1 MSFQDF
7 GSRIRV
13 EGGLKPTRKDF
24 ATRWWARRWIEA
36 LQRIGHEGRLQRG
49 RTYARSGQ
57 VLTLDVRAGEVVAC
71 VQGSRRTPYEVRLT
85 LEALAERDWE
95 AVLDALAARAAFAAQ
110 LLVGEMPADVEE
122 AFGAAG
128 AALMPATARELRNS
142 CSCPDWGDPCKHAAA
157 VHYLLAD
164 AFDDDPF
171 LMFRLRGRDREA
183 VMEGLRQRRG
193 GGAPLEEA
201 AAAAVDEP
209 LPEDPDAFWRA
220 GAPLVGLELDF
231 HRPEV
236 HGALLLRMGPPGPW
250 TTAEEFRRLLEPVY
264 RAVSGSAVQGR

>member
-1 MSFQDF
+1 MSF
-7 GSRIRV
+7 GPRIRV
-13 EGGLKPTRKDF
+13 EDGLKPTRKDF
-24 ATRWWARRWIEA
+24 ATRWWARHWIQA

-57 VLTLDVRAGEVVAC
+57 VLSLDVAPGKVEAR
-71 VQGSRRTPYEVRLT
+71 VQGSRRTPYVVKLALQT
-85 LEALAERDWE
+85 LDDERWE
-95 AVLDALAARAAFAAQ
+95 AVLDALAAKAAFAAS
-110 LLVGEMPADVEE
+110 LLAGEMPEDVEE
-122 AFGAAG
+122 AFAAAG
-128 AALMPATARELRNS
+128 SALMPATARELRNH

-183 VMEGLRQRRG
+183 VMEGLRKRRG
-193 GGAPLEEA
+193 GTA
-201 AAAAVDEP
+201 AAPVEEVADTEEP

-220 GAPLVGLELDF
+220 AAPLAGLELDF
-231 HRPEV
+231 TPPTV

-250 TTAEEFRRLLEPVY
+250 TTAEEFRKALEPVY
-264 RAVSGSAVQGR
+264 RAASS